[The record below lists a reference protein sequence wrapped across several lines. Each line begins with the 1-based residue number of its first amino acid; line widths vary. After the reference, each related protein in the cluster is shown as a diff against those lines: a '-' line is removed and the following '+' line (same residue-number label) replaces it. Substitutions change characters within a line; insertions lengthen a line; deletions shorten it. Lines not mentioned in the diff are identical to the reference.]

1 MFMPSHVYLSKTS
14 LNYTEVYKGSDL
26 IFYLSYHH
34 CLQKVTNKQKLKGHT
49 TELRFNWFHIRI
61 QAMRGAKVWFPF
73 VCFKMSKQERK
84 YSQLF
89 LFCCKGQV
97 KLTLVYFRFYRYKY
111 NETVTFKTDDRLI
124 TGMELFLL
132 F

>member
-1 MFMPSHVYLSKTS
+1 MVS
-14 LNYTEVYKGSDL
+14 
-26 IFYLSYHH
+26 
-34 CLQKVTNKQKLKGHT
+34 
-49 TELRFNWFHIRI
+49 
-61 QAMRGAKVWFPF
+61 F
-73 VCFKMSKQERK
+73 VCLKMSKQMRQEKK

-89 LFCCKGQV
+89 LFSCKGQV